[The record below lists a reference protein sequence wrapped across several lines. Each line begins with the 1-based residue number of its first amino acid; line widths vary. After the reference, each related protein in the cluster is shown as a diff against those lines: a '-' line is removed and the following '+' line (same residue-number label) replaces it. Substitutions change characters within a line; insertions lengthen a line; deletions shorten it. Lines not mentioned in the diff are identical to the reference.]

1 MDSLNGIRIG
11 RQGHEALLFLK
22 KDWSQIS
29 FLQGYSTGR
38 CVDEK
43 KHPEQ

>member
-1 MDSLNGIRIG
+1 M
-11 RQGHEALLFLK
+11 RQGQEALLLLK

-38 CVDEK
+38 CVYEE
-43 KHPEQ
+43 KHPE